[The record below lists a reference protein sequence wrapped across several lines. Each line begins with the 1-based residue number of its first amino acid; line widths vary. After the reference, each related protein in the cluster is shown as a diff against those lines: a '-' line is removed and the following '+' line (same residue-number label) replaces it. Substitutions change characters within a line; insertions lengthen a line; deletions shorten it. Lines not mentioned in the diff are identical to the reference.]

1 MSKTTATPA
10 LENDPDL
17 DLRFGE
23 EGILRPETT
32 QQGDVRAILLHDG
45 DSFSLA
51 MTLEDGRYQYDRA
64 SADGRPIA
72 GFAATVKQ
80 FAPDATFYPT
90 RLLHQADKIIMLG
103 TVKDNNNVSR
113 PGITRFNASG
123 TPDLVFGHV
132 TPGAPPAEATT
143 PRFEYKQADGC
154 VQKNDQKILIAF
166 AYKTGVD
173 NSSEF
178 VSQLTRLEVDGKEDT
193 TFGDAGS
200 IDLKFGEGHTYAPL
214 VQLQGD
220 KIIVAGCHIEASR
233 RELMLARYD
242 MDGSLDKSFGN
253 EGFARMDSAVDALPN
268 WLGEH
273 EGKLWVGGHETG
285 TERRALLTRFDADGH
300 PDVSFNGGQPLL
312 TVNEHSFEGWR
323 VGIAQ
328 DDGGIIVLGSTTAT
342 EQDEKIIKEIKR
354 TPSPSHV
361 IQRFTHDGKPDLS
374 REWTEKTG
382 YVTDAAM
389 QTSTRLIVAVKYWL
403 LPEPKD
409 YPKVLGVLTGPN
421 KSRS

>member
-143 PRFEYKQADGC
+143 P
-154 VQKNDQKILIAF
+154 
-166 AYKTGVD
+166 
-173 NSSEF
+173 
-178 VSQLTRLEVDGKEDT
+178 VSNT
-193 TFGDAGS
+193 
-200 IDLKFGEGHTYAPL
+200 
-214 VQLQGD
+214 
-220 KIIVAGCHIEASR
+220 SR
-233 RELMLARYD
+233 PMA
-242 MDGSLDKSFGN
+242 
-253 EGFARMDSAVDALPN
+253 AC
-268 WLGEH
+268 
-273 EGKLWVGGHETG
+273 
-285 TERRALLTRFDADGH
+285 
-300 PDVSFNGGQPLL
+300 
-312 TVNEHSFEGWR
+312 
-323 VGIAQ
+323 
-328 DDGGIIVLGSTTAT
+328 
-342 EQDEKIIKEIKR
+342 KR
-354 TPSPSHV
+354 TIKKS
-361 IQRFTHDGKPDLS
+361 LS
-374 REWTEKTG
+374 RSLIKL
-382 YVTDAAM
+382 A
-389 QTSTRLIVAVKYWL
+389 SITRA
-403 LPEPKD
+403 
-409 YPKVLGVLTGPN
+409 
-421 KSRS
+421 SSSAS